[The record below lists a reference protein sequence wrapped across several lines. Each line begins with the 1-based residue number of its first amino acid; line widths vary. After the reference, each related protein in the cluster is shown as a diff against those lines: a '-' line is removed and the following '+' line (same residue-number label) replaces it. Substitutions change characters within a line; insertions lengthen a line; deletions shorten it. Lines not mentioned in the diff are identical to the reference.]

1 MENWRV
7 RKLEQHARALSPA
20 AEFCIVVGV
29 AFALPTAS
37 SLWVALGGLA
47 DAGPVQFTEDDLRF
61 VVLEE
66 AMLLLALGWFL
77 RVRGWSVEH
86 FAAYPSGREL
96 AMAIGLAV
104 ASTTVW
110 ALPWVLFAP
119 GDTGASSSGAGLSWP
134 GILAVSIINPL
145 FEELFLCAYMLPFL
159 AKRRGPVVAV
169 AASLLVRLSF
179 HTYQG
184 PVGLLSIGLV
194 GLVFTIFYVRT
205 QRLWPVLIAHGALDI
220 LALANG

>member
-20 AEFCIVVGV
+20 AGFCIVVGG

-37 SLWVALGGLA
+37 SGRSAVWPT
-47 DAGPVQFTEDDLRF
+47 GPVQLTEEDLRF
-61 VVLEE
+61 VVLEKKQCCCWRS
-66 AMLLLALGWFL
+66 AGSCV
-77 RVRGWSVEH
+77 RVAGCRH

-194 GLVFTIFYVRT
+194 GLVFTLFYART
-205 QRLWPVLIAHGALDI
+205 QRLWPVLIAHGALDF